1 MFHRPVWPAG
11 ADYINWYFEPQ
22 TESQLEL
29 ECLHRL
35 PKSRAFRL
43 TSPGTCGGI
52 QYCARRIE
60 LSRYQSRLKSHDFS
74 YNEMS
79 RASPVDPLLLNP
91 VLKRARWGGRRLQT
105 LFGKPLGP
113 EADYAECWE
122 VVDRGAIQ
130 SQVAAGPHAG
140 RSLRWLMEHH
150 RESLLGPHAVHGQFP
165 LLIKLLDA
173 ADRLSV
179 QVHPDCRQAA
189 VMGFAE
195 PGKSEAWVILEASPG
210 SRLFV
215 GLRSGVTAADLQS
228 ALKSGDIADCLHSF
242 PARPGDC
249 IYVPAGTVHA
259 IGEGIVL
266 AEVQQPSDLTFRL
279 FDWGRLDA
287 DGSPRALHIEQAL
300 ECINFDRGPVNPVTP
315 VPVATSGHRCER
327 LVASP
332 HFVMHRHVAADP
344 FDLVDDGQF
353 HVLITLAATVV
364 LRAGGHTLPLPRG
377 SAALIPAA
385 CTERRVQPQGQATIL
400 DVSLPRSDTSS

>member
-1 MFHRPVWPAG
+1 M
-11 ADYINWYFEPQ
+11 
-22 TESQLEL
+22 
-29 ECLHRL
+29 
-35 PKSRAFRL
+35 
-43 TSPGTCGGI
+43 
-52 QYCARRIE
+52 
-60 LSRYQSRLKSHDFS
+60 
-74 YNEMS
+74 
-79 RASPVDPLLLNP
+79 DPLLLNP

-113 EADYAECWE
+113 EADYAESWE

-140 RSLRWLMEHH
+140 RSLRWLMEQH
-150 RESLLGPHAVHGQFP
+150 RESLLGPHADLGQFP

-179 QVHPDCRQAA
+179 QVHPDCGQAA
-189 VMGFAE
+189 AMGFGE

-210 SRLFV
+210 SRLYV
-215 GLRSGVTAADLQS
+215 GLRSGVRAADLQA
-228 ALKSGDIADCLHSF
+228 ALKSGDIAECLHSF
-242 PARPGDC
+242 PARAGDC

-300 ECINFDRGPVNPVTP
+300 ACIDFDRGPVNPVAP
-315 VPVATSGHRCER
+315 VSVATTGHHCER

-332 HFVMHRHVAADP
+332 HFVMHRHVAGDP
-344 FDLVDDGQF
+344 FNLVDDGQF
-353 HVLITLAATVV
+353 HVLIALAGTAE
-364 LRAGGHTLPLPRG
+364 LRTNGHTLALPTG
-377 SAALIPAA
+377 STALVPAA
-385 CTERRVQPQGQATIL
+385 CAERRVHPRGQATIL
-400 DVSLPRSDTSS
+400 DVSLPRPDNQHC